1 MWITDNIEI
10 TVDPTVK
17 PILDIEDSW
26 LSGEIMGMYC

>member
-10 TVDPTVK
+10 TVDPIVK
-17 PILDIEDSW
+17 PISDIEDSW